1 MSKSIGNVLLVHE
14 LLKQAPGEAIRLALL
29 SAHYRQPLDWTDDGL
44 AQAVKMLDRLYGA
57 LRTLGDV
64 NADPAA
70 EPDEAFLRALGDD
83 LNTPQALAALFELAR
98 QANTA
103 EDPADKARVK
113 SALLKSANLMGLLT
127 QDPEDW
133 FAGDDEDGDG
143 PDADEI
149 EHLIQARKDARGA
162 KDFAEADRIRD
173 DLAAQGI
180 TLEDGA
186 DGTKW
191 RRG

>member
-1 MSKSIGNVLLVHE
+1 
-14 LLKQAPGEAIRLALL
+14 
-29 SAHYRQPLDWTDDGL
+29 
-44 AQAVKMLDRLYGA
+44 
-57 LRTLGDV
+57 
-64 NADPAA
+64 
-70 EPDEAFLRALGDD
+70 
-83 LNTPQALAALFELAR
+83 
-98 QANTA
+98 
-103 EDPADKARVK
+103 
-113 SALLKSANLMGLLT
+113 MGLLT

-149 EHLIQARKDARGA
+149 ERLIQARKDARGA